1 MRAFKRPEAK
11 HVDIKADSSCD
22 GALVLGIFMNRLRI
36 EFMATDITSPQVP
49 HTTMERGE
57 NIVLT
62 VDGINNCR
70 DNHSS

>member
-1 MRAFKRPEAK
+1 MLISRPIHRAME
-11 HVDIKADSSCD
+11 
-22 GALVLGIFMNRLRI
+22 LLNRLRI